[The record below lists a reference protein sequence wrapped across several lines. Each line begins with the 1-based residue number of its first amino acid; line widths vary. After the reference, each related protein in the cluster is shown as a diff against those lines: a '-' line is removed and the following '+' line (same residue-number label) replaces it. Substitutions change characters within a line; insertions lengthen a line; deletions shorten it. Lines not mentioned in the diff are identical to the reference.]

1 VSSADNLRSRLLSI
15 VDRFAGQRI
24 AVAGDFVLDRFVHG
38 LPKRISREAPVLI
51 LAWSREENVPGGGA
65 NTVANVAALS
75 GKPLP
80 AGAVGDDAEGLAIA
94 SLFSRAGIDA
104 SLLVSVPGYA
114 TPTKTRILGGGVHSI
129 RQQVVRIDRESA
141 LPLDSALTTAL
152 RENVRRAAS
161 GASVLVLS
169 DYGYGSARPEW
180 IAAAREANP
189 SIRILVDSRF
199 RLTEFSGADA
209 ATPNEEEL
217 ERATGETIDDAEERF
232 ERAGRALLSRLGSPV
247 LLVTRGSRGM
257 ALFRRSAT
265 TLSIPVSG
273 TAQVADVT
281 GAGDTVMAAFAL
293 ALAAGASESEA
304 ALLSDF
310 AGGIVVMKMGTATLT
325 PEELREAI
333 ALDRSVLSAVAA
345 SGAF

>member
-1 VSSADNLRSRLLSI
+1 
-15 VDRFAGQRI
+15 
-24 AVAGDFVLDRFVHG
+24 
-38 LPKRISREAPVLI
+38 
-51 LAWSREENVPGGGA
+51 WSREENVPGGGA

-75 GKPLP
+75 GRPLP
-80 AGAVGDDAEGLAIA
+80 AGAVGDDAEGRAIA
-94 SLFSRAGIDA
+94 SLFAAAAVDG

-161 GASVLVLS
+161 GAAVLVLS

-180 IAAAREANP
+180 IAVARAANP

-199 RLTEFSGADA
+199 RLTDFAGADA

-232 ERAGRALLSRLGSPV
+232 ERAGRALLARLGSSV

-257 ALFRRSAT
+257 ALFRGSGSM
-265 TLSIPVSG
+265 LSIPVSG
-273 TAQVADVT
+273 AAQVADVT
-281 GAGDTVMAAFAL
+281 GAGDTVMATFAL
-293 ALAAGASESEA
+293 ALAAGASDPEA
-304 ALLSDF
+304 ALLSNF

-325 PEELREAI
+325 SEELRETI
-333 ALDRSVLSAVAA
+333 ALDRSVLPAVTA

>member
-1 VSSADNLRSRLLSI
+1 VPSPDNLRSRLLSL
-15 VDRFAGQRI
+15 VDRFAGKRI

-75 GKPLP
+75 GEPAA
-80 AGAVGDDAEGLAIA
+80 AGAVGADAEGRAIA
-94 SLFSRAGIDA
+94 SLFSGAGVDA
-104 SLLVSVPGYA
+104 SGLVEVEGYA

-129 RQQVVRIDRESA
+129 RQQVVRIDREDVLPDEPSLSA
-141 LPLDSALTTAL
+141 KL
-152 RENVRRAAS
+152 RENVRRAAV
-161 GASVLVLS
+161 GAPVLVLS
-169 DYGYGSARPEW
+169 DYGYGSSRPEW

-189 SIRILVDSRF
+189 SIRVLVDSRF
-199 RLTEFSGADA
+199 RLTDYAGADA

-217 ERATGETIDDAEERF
+217 ERATGETLGDSEERF
-232 ERAGRALLSRLGSPV
+232 ERAGRALLARLASPA

-257 ALFRRSAT
+257 ALFRRERG

-281 GAGDTVMAAFAL
+281 GAGDTVMATFAL
-293 ALAAGASESEA
+293 ALAAGADEAEA
-304 ALLSDF
+304 ALLSNF
-310 AGGIVVMKMGTATLT
+310 AGGIVVMKTGTATLT
-325 PEELREAI
+325 AAELREAI
-333 ALDRSVLSAVAA
+333 GLDRAVLASVAR
-345 SGAF
+345 SGGI